1 MQVPNQSQA
10 ETTSKP
16 VRPVSEPQPN
26 TSPLPISEEDPAA
39 PQEVSLAK
47 STSPHNC
54 SGVFSAIQELTAE
67 FLFDA
72 DGRVIDDPSLP
83 SAASRNPVPREAG
96 LMLDRTDQG
105 KAGSSGS
112 EAQDFAAEI
121 ESLRIALQRLQLAF
135 SCTTTIEEHL
145 KLASAISLI
154 TASISRLVR
163 TQNYLASNRLP
174 EFNREIKAALEV
186 VVKECGR
193 T

>member
-1 MQVPNQSQA
+1 M
-10 ETTSKP
+10 
-16 VRPVSEPQPN
+16 
-26 TSPLPISEEDPAA
+26 
-39 PQEVSLAK
+39 AK
-47 STSPHNC
+47 STSPHNG
-54 SGVFSAIQELTAE
+54 SGVFSTLQELTAE
-67 FLFDA
+67 FVLDE
-72 DGRVIDDPSLP
+72 DGRVIDDLSLP

-96 LMLDRTDQG
+96 LALDRTDRG
-105 KAGSSGS
+105 KAGSSAS
-112 EAQDFAAEI
+112 ETQDFAAEI

-174 EFNREIKAALEV
+174 EFNREIKAALDV